1 MKKEVMWT
9 IVKVDKR
16 KIDFLMKEFKEKL
29 GNDVKFY
36 MPKLRLKKFFK
47 KKFFFRESL
56 MLGDYLLCFHKDF
69 SKKSVLSS
77 LKYCRGLKYFLYDF
91 LRSQKEIENF
101 VTKCKKNEDEDGFI
115 KQTFFEFKNKVKYE
129 FISGP
134 FTSLIFSILNENN
147 SNIQAIIG
155 KYKATVS
162 KEGNLFRPVQ

>member
-9 IVKVDKR
+9 IIKIDKR
-16 KIDFLMKEFKEKL
+16 KIDFLKKEFKEKL

-47 KKFFFRESL
+47 KKFFFKESL

-69 SKKSVLSS
+69 SKKSVITS
-77 LKYCRGLKYFLYDF
+77 LKYSKGLKYFLYDF
-91 LRSQKEIENF
+91 FNSQKDIENF
-101 VTKCKKNEDEDGFI
+101 ISKCQENEDENGFI

-134 FTSLIFSILNENN
+134 FSNLIFSILKENAL
-147 SNIQAIIG
+147 SIDALIG

-162 KEGNLFRPVQ
+162 KEENLYRPV

>member
-1 MKKEVMWT
+1 MW
-9 IVKVDKR
+9 IVL
-16 KIDFLMKEFKEKL
+16 KIDKKNLNFLKSEFKTKL
-29 GNDVKFY
+29 GEDIKFY
-36 MPKLRLKKFFK
+36 MPKLRLKKFIK
-47 KKFFFRESL
+47 KKFFFKESS

-91 LRSQKEIENF
+91 LSSQKEIENF